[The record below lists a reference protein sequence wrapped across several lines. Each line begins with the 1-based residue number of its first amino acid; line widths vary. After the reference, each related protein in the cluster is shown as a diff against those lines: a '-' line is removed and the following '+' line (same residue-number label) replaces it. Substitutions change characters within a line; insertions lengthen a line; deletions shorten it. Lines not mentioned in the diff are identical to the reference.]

1 MCILS
6 LTAILSQA
14 KDHHIGAS
22 GADPG
27 PGSGNRP
34 IGGGGLITGIS
45 FTMKQLKPS
54 VKLVGVM
61 PEGSAVYY
69 ASRQAGNLLTLE
81 HCASMADACVR
92 KTGEPYLYP
101 YIEQYVDEIV
111 TVRRNPFEK
120 PSKWPVCMAS

>member
-1 MCILS
+1 
-6 LTAILSQA
+6 
-14 KDHHIGAS
+14 
-22 GADPG
+22 
-27 PGSGNRP
+27 
-34 IGGGGLITGIS
+34 
-45 FTMKQLKPS
+45 
-54 VKLVGVM
+54 M

-111 TVRRNPFEK
+111 TVTEESIRKAVKIEGAGAMPLAALLENKCQAIGKTVRICSGGNIDQK
-120 PSKWPVCMAS
+120 VLNACLNI